1 MLENFLDIYC
11 RSNMQTKP
19 FKLNPKKLLHSKW
32 TAVKPVNKE
41 KHFMVTKLIFR
52 DEETQVIEAVE
63 IEAVMTW
70 RVQVID
76 WHALQDR
83 AVWKQGWVA

>member
-1 MLENFLDIYC
+1 M
-11 RSNMQTKP
+11 
-19 FKLNPKKLLHSKW
+19 
-32 TAVKPVNKE
+32 NKE
-41 KHFMVTKLIFR
+41 KHFMVTRLIVSDEKMG
-52 DEETQVIEAVE
+52 DEETQVIETVE
-63 IEAVMTW
+63 LEAVMTG

>member
-1 MLENFLDIYC
+1 
-11 RSNMQTKP
+11 MQTKP

-41 KHFMVTKLIFR
+41 KHFMVTKLIIR

-63 IEAVMTW
+63 IEAVMTG
-70 RVQVID
+70 RVHRMD
-76 WHALQDR
+76 WHAWQDR
-83 AVWKQGWVA
+83 GVWKQGWVA

>member
-1 MLENFLDIYC
+1 MAFACHSI
-11 RSNMQTKP
+11 MQTKP
-19 FKLNPKKLLHSKW
+19 LNLNPKKLLHSKW

-41 KHFMVTKLIFR
+41 KHFMVTKLIID

-63 IEAVMTW
+63 IEAVMTGRTQRMPW
-70 RVQVID
+70 R
-76 WHALQDR
+76 ALQDR

>member
-1 MLENFLDIYC
+1 
-11 RSNMQTKP
+11 MQTKP

-41 KHFMVTKLIFR
+41 KHFMVTKLMIR
-52 DEETQVIEAVE
+52 DEETQAIKAVA
-63 IEAVMTW
+63 IEAVMTG

-76 WHALQDR
+76 WHTLQDR